1 LINYFNLVCI
11 NLILKKYD
19 VKMEKNAQNLYGNKT
34 FWINKRI
41 FDIVLSLLLLPLFF
55 TIGIILLFFNLFFN
69 QGRLFFIQKR
79 MGKNCE
85 VFFAIKFRTMTNVK
99 EITRKCDD
107 PIETNRITPL
117 GKVLRKTRIDEL
129 PQILN
134 VLKGDMSLI
143 GPRPD
148 YYIHALEYLKNVEG
162 YRERHAIRP
171 GITGLSQIR
180 LGYVETVEAT
190 SKKTSIDNYY
200 IQNLSY
206 IIELKIILNTI
217 LIIIRGLGK

>member
-1 LINYFNLVCI
+1 MNISNRTF
-11 NLILKKYD
+11 
-19 VKMEKNAQNLYGNKT
+19 GNKM
-34 FWINKRI
+34 FWINKRL
-41 FDIVLSLLLLPLFF
+41 FDIIICLLLIPLFF
-55 TIGIILLFFNLFFN
+55 IVVIILPFINYFSNS
-69 QGRLFFIQKR
+69 GKLFFIQER

-85 VFFAIKFRTMTNVK
+85 AFYAIKFRTMVPVK
-99 EITRKCDD
+99 EITRKYDD
-107 PIETNRITPL
+107 PIEVNRITFF
-117 GKVLRKTRIDEL
+117 GKFLRKSRIDEL

-148 YYIHALEYLKNVEG
+148 YYEHALEYLKTVEG
-162 YRERHAIRP
+162 YRERHIIRP

-180 LGYVETVEAT
+180 LGYVDSLEAT
-190 SKKTSIDNYY
+190 SKKASIDNYY
-200 IQNLSY
+200 IQNVGY

>member
-1 LINYFNLVCI
+1 V
-11 NLILKKYD
+11 KRYD
-19 VKMEKNAQNLYGNKT
+19 IKMENSQHLYGNKL

-41 FDIVLSLLLLPLFF
+41 FDIILSLLLLPLFF
-55 TIGIILLFFNLFFN
+55 TIGIILLVLNLFFN
-69 QGRLFFIQKR
+69 QGKLFFIQKR

-85 VFFAIKFRTMTNVK
+85 FFFAIKFRTMSYIK
-99 EITRKCDD
+99 EIDRKYDD

-117 GKVLRKTRIDEL
+117 GKVLRKMRIDEL

-148 YYIHALEYLKNVEG
+148 YYEHALEYLENVEG
-162 YRERHAIRP
+162 YRERHAVRP

-180 LGYVETVEAT
+180 LGYVETLEAT

-200 IQNLSY
+200 IQNISY

-217 LIIIRGLGK
+217 LIIMRGLGK

>member
-1 LINYFNLVCI
+1 
-11 NLILKKYD
+11 
-19 VKMEKNAQNLYGNKT
+19 MKNSQHLFGNKL

-41 FDIVLSLLLLPLFF
+41 FDIVLSLLLLPLLF
-55 TIGIILLFFNLFFN
+55 TTGIALLVLNLFFN
-69 QGRLFFIQKR
+69 RGKLLFIQKR
-79 MGKNCE
+79 MGKNCKY
-85 VFFAIKFRTMTNVK
+85 FFAIKFRTMSHVK
-99 EITRKCDD
+99 EITRKYNE

-117 GKVLRKTRIDEL
+117 GRYLRKMRIDEL

-148 YYIHALEYLKNVEG
+148 YYIHALKYLEDIDG
-162 YRERHAIRP
+162 YRERYIIRP
-171 GITGLSQIR
+171 GISGLSQIR
-180 LGYVETVEAT
+180 LGYVETLEAT

-200 IQNLSY
+200 IQNAGF
-206 IIELKIILNTI
+206 IIELKIIFNTI

>member
-1 LINYFNLVCI
+1 
-11 NLILKKYD
+11 
-19 VKMEKNAQNLYGNKT
+19 MKNSHHLHGNKL

-41 FDIVLSLLLLPLFF
+41 FDILLCLLLLPLLFI
-55 TIGIILLFFNLFFN
+55 IGINLLFLNLFFN

-79 MGKNCE
+79 MGKNCKF
-85 VFFAIKFRTMTNVK
+85 FFAIKFRTMTNVK
-99 EITRKCDD
+99 EITRKYDD

-117 GKVLRKTRIDEL
+117 GKILRKIRIDEL

-148 YYIHALEYLKNVEG
+148 YYLHALEYLKNVEG
-162 YRERHAIRP
+162 YRERYTIRP
-171 GITGLSQIR
+171 GISGLSQIR
-180 LGYVETVEAT
+180 LGYVETLEAT

-200 IQNLSY
+200 IQNVGY

-217 LIIIRGLGK
+217 LVIIKGLGK